1 MEITSHVDEVHGAN
15 PNWPTR
21 PPPGARRIGGVG
33 ESQNNAWLAAATP
46 ARGVP
51 AAPRPYLIAAALL
64 AGLTVWLA
72 GGAVR

>member
-1 MEITSHVDEVHGAN
+1 
-15 PNWPTR
+15 
-21 PPPGARRIGGVG
+21 
-33 ESQNNAWLAAATP
+33 LAAATP

-51 AAPRPYLIAAALL
+51 GREPAPLARPYLIAAALL